1 MKDTR
6 MKQRLLP
13 QSFRSYLSFSSFLLA
28 LLLPAVALAQADE
41 TSRSWNQP
49 VEPFRIAGNLYYV
62 GASDITSYLITT
74 PKGHIL
80 IDGGFVETAPL
91 IRESVKKLGFR
102 MEDVKILLSSHAH
115 YDHAGGL
122 AALKK
127 MTGARF
133 FSSQADAPAHARG
146 DKNDP
151 VLGDHSSYPPV
162 QADRLLK
169 DGDTV
174 TLGGSTLTA
183 HVTAGHTRGCTTW
196 TMKVDDG
203 GRKLDAVFIC
213 STSVLPKTRLGDIG
227 GGGGGGSPTYP
238 GIADDYAR
246 TFRVLRELP
255 CDLFLAS
262 HGSFYNLKDKAERRR
277 KGEGPNP
284 FVDPEGYKQYVE
296 RSEKAFRD
304 RLAQETPQP

>member
-1 MKDTR
+1 MTKHLSSLR
-6 MKQRLLP
+6 SL
-13 QSFRSYLSFSSFLLA
+13 QSFGSFFFA
-28 LLLPAVALAQADE
+28 LLLPALAFAQADE

-49 VEPFRIAGNLYYV
+49 FEPFRIAGNLYYV

-74 PKGHIL
+74 PEGHIL

-91 IRESVKKLGFR
+91 IRESVKKLGFK

-122 AALKK
+122 AALKG

-133 FSSQADAPAHARG
+133 FASAADAPAHARG
-146 DKNDP
+146 GKDDP
-151 VLGDHSSYPPV
+151 VLGDRSAYPPI

-174 TLGGSTLTA
+174 SLGGTTMTA

-196 TMKVDDG
+196 TMKVADG

-213 STSVLPKTRLGDIG
+213 STSVLPDTRQGRNP
-227 GGGGGGSPTYP
+227 SYP
-238 GIADDYAR
+238 GIANDYAR
-246 TFRVLRELP
+246 TFRALRELP

-262 HGSFYNLKDKAERRR
+262 HGSFYNLKDKAARLRRME
-277 KGEGPNP
+277 KTEGPNP
-284 FVDPEGYKQYVE
+284 FIDPEGYRQYVD
-296 RSEKAFRD
+296 RNEKAFRE
-304 RLAQETPQP
+304 RLARD

>member
-1 MKDTR
+1 MRQRRASQTR
-6 MKQRLLP
+6 
-13 QSFRSYLSFSSFLLA
+13 SFRSFWSFMSFLFLFPT
-28 LLLPAVALAQADE
+28 LLHAQADE

-62 GASDITSYLITT
+62 GASDVTSYLIAT
-74 PKGHIL
+74 PEGHIL
-80 IDGGFVETAPL
+80 LDGGFAETAPL
-91 IRESVKKLGFR
+91 IRESVKKLGFK

-122 AALKK
+122 APLKK

-133 FSSQADAPAHARG
+133 FASQADAPAHARG
-146 DKNDP
+146 GKGDP
-151 VLGDHSSYPPV
+151 VLGDSMTYPPI

-174 TLGGSTLTA
+174 TLGGTTLTA

-203 GRKLDAVFIC
+203 ARKLDTVFIC
-213 STSVLPKTRLGDIG
+213 STSVLPQARLGKNP
-227 GGGGGGSPTYP
+227 SYP

-262 HGSFYNLKDKAERRR
+262 HGSFYNLKDKAERLRHLP

-284 FVDPEGYKQYVE
+284 FVDPEGYRQFVE
-296 RSEKAFRD
+296 RGEKAFRD
-304 RLAQETPQP
+304 RLAKEQPAPKPGR

>member
-1 MKDTR
+1 MN
-6 MKQRLLP
+6 QRRASLILL
-13 QSFRSYLSFSSFLLA
+13 LSLPA
-28 LLLPAVALAQADE
+28 LLSLGSLLHAQADE

-74 PKGHIL
+74 PQGHIL
-80 IDGGFVETAPL
+80 LDGGFVETAPL

-122 AALKK
+122 AALKE

-133 FSSQADAPAHARG
+133 FASRADAPAHARG
-146 DKNDP
+146 GKGDP
-151 VLGDHSSYPPV
+151 VLGDSSSYPAV
-162 QADRLLK
+162 QADRLLQ

-174 TLGGSTLTA
+174 TLGGTTLTA

-196 TMKVDDG
+196 TMKVDDR
-203 GRKLDAVFIC
+203 GRKLDTVFIC
-213 STSVLPKTRLGDIG
+213 STSVLPQTRLGSP
-227 GGGGGGSPTYP
+227 GGSPSYP

-262 HGSFYNLKDKAERRR
+262 HGSFYNLKGKAELLRRLP

-284 FVDPEGYKQYVE
+284 FIDPEGYRQYVD

-304 RLAQETPQP
+304 RLAQAQAPKK

>member
-1 MKDTR
+1 MKR
-6 MKQRLLP
+6 IAFVAALFLP
-13 QSFRSYLSFSSFLLA
+13 TL
-28 LLLPAVALAQADE
+28 ALAQADE

-49 VEPFRIAGNLYYV
+49 IEPFRIAGNLYYV

-74 PKGHIL
+74 PEGHIL

-91 IRESVKKLGFR
+91 IREGVKKLGFKL
-102 MEDVKILLSSHAH
+102 EDVKILLSSHAH

-122 AALKK
+122 AALKET
-127 MTGARF
+127 TGARF
-133 FSSQADAPAHARG
+133 FASQADAPAHARG
-146 DKNDP
+146 GKGDP
-151 VLGDHSSYPPV
+151 VLGDSMPYPPV
-162 QADRLLK
+162 QADRLLQ

-174 TLGGSTLTA
+174 TLGGATLTA

-213 STSVLPKTRLGDIG
+213 STSVLPQTRLGKNP
-227 GGGGGGSPTYP
+227 SYP

-262 HGSFYNLKDKAERRR
+262 HGSFYNLEDKSERLR
-277 KGEGPNP
+277 KSEGPNP
-284 FVDPEGYKQYVE
+284 FIDPEGYRQYVD

-304 RLAQETPQP
+304 RLARESTQP

>member
-1 MKDTR
+1 VPR
-6 MKQRLLP
+6 NSLPLLLCLFLLP
-13 QSFRSYLSFSSFLLA
+13 TL
-28 LLLPAVALAQADE
+28 ALAQADE

-62 GASDITSYLITT
+62 GANDITSYLITT
-74 PKGHIL
+74 PEGHIL
-80 IDGGFVETAPL
+80 LDGGFVETAPM
-91 IRESVKKLGFR
+91 IRDNVTKLGFK
-102 MEDVKILLSSHAH
+102 MKDVKILLSSHAH

-122 AALKK
+122 AALKE

-133 FSSQADAPAHARG
+133 FASAADAPAHARG
-146 DKNDP
+146 GKSDP
-151 VLGDHSSYPPV
+151 VFGDRFLYPAV
-162 QADRLLK
+162 KADRLLQ

-174 TLGGSTLTA
+174 TLGGTTLVA
-183 HVTAGHTRGCTTW
+183 HVTAGHTQGCTTW

-203 GRKLDAVFIC
+203 GRKLDTVFIC
-213 STSVLPKTRLGDIG
+213 STSVLPDTRLTKNP
-227 GGGGGGSPTYP
+227 SYP

-246 TFRVLRELP
+246 TFRILRELP

-262 HGSFYNLKDKAERRR
+262 HGSFYGLKEKAEILR

-284 FVDPEGYKQYVE
+284 FIDPERYRQYVD

-304 RLAQETPQP
+304 RLARE

>member
-1 MKDTR
+1 M
-6 MKQRLLP
+6 
-13 QSFRSYLSFSSFLLA
+13 LSKN
-28 LLLPAVALAQADE
+28 LLLPTFFLIPVLACAQADE

-74 PKGHIL
+74 PEGHIV

-91 IRESVKKLGFR
+91 IRESVKKLGFK

-122 AALKK
+122 AALKE

-133 FSSQADAPAHARG
+133 FASTADAPAHARG
-146 DKNDP
+146 GKDDP
-151 VLGDHSSYPPV
+151 VLGERSVYPPI
-162 QADRLLK
+162 QADRLLQ

-174 TLGGSTLTA
+174 KLGGTTMTA

-213 STSVLPKTRLGDIG
+213 STSVLPQTRLGRNP
-227 GGGGGGSPTYP
+227 SYP

-262 HGSFYNLKDKAERRR
+262 HGSFYNLKGKAERLRR
-277 KGEGPNP
+277 LEKAEGQNP
-284 FVDPEGYKQYVE
+284 FIDPEGYRQYVD
-296 RSEKAFRD
+296 RSEKAFRE
-304 RLAQETPQP
+304 RLARE

>member
-1 MKDTR
+1 
-6 MKQRLLP
+6 MKQQRFTLVFLP
-13 QSFRSYLSFSSFLLA
+13 SFGSLKSFGSFLLA
-28 LLLPAVALAQADE
+28 LLLPAVAFAQADE

-62 GASDITSYLITT
+62 GASDITSYLIAT
-74 PKGHIL
+74 PEGHIL
-80 IDGGFVETAPL
+80 LDGGFVETAPL
-91 IRESVKKLGFR
+91 IRESVKKLGFKL
-102 MEDVKILLSSHAH
+102 EDVKILLSSHAH
-115 YDHAGGL
+115 QDHAGGL
-122 AALKK
+122 SALKER
-127 MTGARF
+127 TGARF
-133 FSSQADAPAHARG
+133 LASRADAPAHARG
-146 DKNDP
+146 GKGDP
-151 VLGDHSSYPPV
+151 VLGDSMPYPPV

-174 TLGGSTLTA
+174 SLGGTTLTA

-213 STSVLPKTRLGDIG
+213 STSVLPQTRLGKNP
-227 GGGGGGSPTYP
+227 SYP

-262 HGSFYNLKDKAERRR
+262 HGSFYNLKDKAERLR

-284 FVDPEGYKQYVE
+284 FVDPEGYRQYVD
-296 RSEKAFRD
+296 RNEKAFRD
-304 RLAQETPQP
+304 RLAQESTHP

>member
-1 MKDTR
+1 MTR
-6 MKQRLLP
+6 TIA
-13 QSFRSYLSFSSFLLA
+13 LA
-28 LLLPAVALAQADE
+28 ALFLLPALAFGQADE

-74 PKGHIL
+74 PEGHIL
-80 IDGGFVETAPL
+80 LDGGFVETAPL
-91 IRESVKKLGFR
+91 IRESVKKLGFK

-122 AALKK
+122 AALKE

-133 FSSQADAPAHARG
+133 FASQADAPAHARG
-146 DKNDP
+146 GKSDP
-151 VLGDHSSYPPV
+151 VFGDRFPYPAV
-162 QADRLLK
+162 QADRFLQ

-174 TLGGSTLTA
+174 SLGGTTLTA

-203 GRKLDAVFIC
+203 RRKLDAVFIC
-213 STSVLPKTRLGDIG
+213 STSVLPDTRLGAD
-227 GGGGGGSPTYP
+227 PTYP

-262 HGSFYNLKDKAERRR
+262 HGSFYNLKGKAERLQRLT

-284 FVDPEGYKQYVE
+284 FIDPEGYRKYVD
-296 RSEKAFRD
+296 RNEKAFRD
-304 RLAQETPQP
+304 RLAQAQAPAPKKQGVN